1 MSARRFLDTNVLVYA
16 YDKDALGKQEV
27 ARTLL
32 RKALV
37 DDNAVVSSQVLSEF
51 FFAVTRRIPVPLT
64 IDAAQQA
71 IAALQ
76 GLPVVAVDGVMVDRA
91 IDTHRQYQ
99 ISYWDGLIIAAAE
112 RAECMTLLSEDLS
125 AGQAYHG
132 LRVENPFALC

>member
-1 MSARRFLDTNVLVYA
+1 MAETNGDNLLEVRDLVTAFDT
-16 YDKDALGKQEV
+16 DAGQ
-27 ARTLL
+27 
-32 RKALV
+32 
-37 DDNAVVSSQVLSEF
+37 
-51 FFAVTRRIPVPLT
+51 
-64 IDAAQQA
+64 
-71 IAALQ
+71 
-76 GLPVVAVDGVMVDRA
+76 VVAVDGVMVDRA